1 MADTKISNMPAA
13 SALDGSELLAGVQ
26 GGVNVKITADQ
37 IRALVNGDGMTPKG
51 YEQITSLGSATAL
64 TVPGGAT
71 RAVVVVEG
79 HAVRWRDDGTNP
91 TSSIGMLLGIGEEL
105 NYTANL
111 AAIKFIEQ
119 TAGAILDISY
129 YG

>member
-13 SALDGSELLAGVQ
+13 SALDGSELFAGVQ
-26 GGVNVKITADQ
+26 GGINVKITANQ
-37 IRALVNGDGMTPKG
+37 LSALVNGDGMTPKG
-51 YEQITSLGSATAL
+51 YQQITSLSGATAL
-64 TVPGGAT
+64 TVPSGAT

-79 HAVRWRDDGTNP
+79 RAVRWRDDGVNP
-91 TSSIGMLLGIGEEL
+91 TSGIGMLLGVGEEL
-105 NYTANL
+105 TYTANL

-119 TAGAILDISY
+119 SASAVLDISY